1 MAVEA
6 ESTRLANAKII
17 VAQAEIESTKNLQ
30 LASDILLDN
39 PVCMQVCQ
47 ILKIIEINNRDYV
60 KRSI

>member
-47 ILKIIEINNRDYV
+47 ILKIIEIM
-60 KRSI
+60 